1 MRSMD
6 GSDGVEGFEVE
17 LPFSVVLPGS
27 AGLSGSSPPQD
38 VNNTD
43 AIASIMI
50 GLRYLYIIFV
60 RVDPVPEQTLMKIKR
75 RGTMFLSN
83 SSEASPN
90 A

>member
-1 MRSMD
+1 MD
-6 GSDGVEGFEVE
+6 GSDGVEGFVVE
-17 LPFSVVLPGS
+17 LPFSVVVPGS

-50 GLRYLYIIFV
+50 GLRYLYIIFA